1 MRIATALLAAATSA
15 ALVAIAGAQSTPN
28 AVVRVIARD
37 STLMPVAGAEVT
49 VVQGLHDVVAR
60 GKTDQLGRATMSVSV
75 KDSTDFDITL
85 RKIGY
90 PRGDRF
96 FSVGPH
102 DTANVTVVVGPPRTN
117 QLDAVKVTAER
128 PASRFM
134 SYHLDADEIESAD
147 RPSMDN
153 GWEVV
158 KQLRPVM
165 LESRG
170 GCGTGAQEIWV
181 NGERIRLPLH
191 PTGMAAARARV
202 GVPPGARFSYA
213 PVSVLSDIAPEHIEE
228 ITYRDCFDHS
238 MAVVGTQNAIF
249 VVLKPGVVYQE
260 NVGSFVVDSTQKTSA
275 RP

>member
-1 MRIATALLAAATSA
+1 MRIVTVVFAIAASA
-15 ALVAIAGAQSTPN
+15 GVAGAQSTPN
-28 AVVRVIARD
+28 AFVRIIARD

-49 VVQGLHDVVAR
+49 ITLGLRDIVAH
-60 GKTDQLGRATMSVSV
+60 GKTDELGRANLAVDV
-75 KDSTDFDITL
+75 KDSTDLNVTL

-90 PRGDRF
+90 PRGDHF

-102 DTANVTVVVGPPRTN
+102 DTARVTVVVGPPRSN
-117 QLDAVKVTAER
+117 RLDAVKVTAER
-128 PASRFM
+128 PASRFL

-158 KQLRPVM
+158 KQLRPAM

-170 GCGTGAQEIWV
+170 GCDTGAQEIWV
-181 NGERIRLPLH
+181 NGERIRLPLR

-202 GVPPGARFSYA
+202 GVPPGAHFAYA

-260 NVGSFVVDSTQKTSA
+260 NVGSFVVDSTAKVNA
-275 RP
+275 KP